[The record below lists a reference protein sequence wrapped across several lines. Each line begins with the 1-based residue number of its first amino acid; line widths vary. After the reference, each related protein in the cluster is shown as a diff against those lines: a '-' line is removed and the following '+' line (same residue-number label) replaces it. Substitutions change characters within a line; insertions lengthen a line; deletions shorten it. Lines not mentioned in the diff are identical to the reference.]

1 MKMKPMTI
9 AFALSV
15 LSYGAFLKNLEA
27 RILVP
32 KSAVEIQVSKE
43 LQNKVLGVRIDDLIK
58 SSPETFR
65 SVGRLNEYLKK
76 NIANHLSRTDV
87 EVIHTIYLPE
97 FPKTLDG
104 TSYVKVIAFVEYKN
118 KKYAFETIESSF
130 ATQKNELVNLVIE
143 NTKTLDLMQTDFQ
156 VETALVDRKVIIKDE
171 KNDLKIVFPIGVGSF
186 DEGVLNEG
194 VTSLITPRFNNG
206 FIPKSSII
214 SKREMPRYFKGKP
227 FIRIHDGEK
236 RTEIGFHIEIND
248 YFNRGFDSHGCMRL
262 REEDLQAFHDL
273 LVHGPKSQTP
283 VVVKYRLQDDADH
296 PASLNNKYFKTV
308 VNKGS
313 KDDPFFILDRDNLV
327 QLGYRDNVA
336 PPMDQLF
343 DDENDNY
350 YELLSYST
358 EAQLKEQNERRAKQC
373 RLKVEMKEIKEKDF
387 DKCMDDGKR
396 KGSVGDWIY
405 RKWVHG

>member
-15 LSYGAFLKNLEA
+15 LSYGALVSNLEA

-32 KSAVEIQVSKE
+32 RSAVEIQVSKE
-43 LQNKVLGVRIDDLIK
+43 LQNKVLGVRIDDLLK

-65 SVGRLNEYLKK
+65 SVGRLNDYLKK
-76 NIANHLSRTDV
+76 NISNHLSRNDV
-87 EVIHTIYLPE
+87 EVIHTMYLPE
-97 FPKTLDG
+97 FPKTSEG
-104 TSYVKVIAFVEYKN
+104 VNYVKVVAFVEYKN
-118 KKYAFETIESSF
+118 KNYAFETLETSYS
-130 ATQKNELVNLVIE
+130 TQKNDLVNLVIE
-143 NTKTLDLMQTDFQ
+143 NTKTTNLQQTDFQ

-273 LVHGPKSQTP
+273 LMYGPKSQTP
-283 VVVKYRLQDDADH
+283 VVVKYRLQDEADH

-308 VNKGS
+308 INKGT
-313 KDDPFFILDRDNLV
+313 KTEPFFILDRDNLV
-327 QLGYRDNVA
+327 QVGYRDNVA
-336 PPMDQLF
+336 PPIDQLF

-350 YELLSYST
+350 YELLSYNT

-373 RLKVEMKEIKEKDF
+373 RLKVETKEIKEKDF